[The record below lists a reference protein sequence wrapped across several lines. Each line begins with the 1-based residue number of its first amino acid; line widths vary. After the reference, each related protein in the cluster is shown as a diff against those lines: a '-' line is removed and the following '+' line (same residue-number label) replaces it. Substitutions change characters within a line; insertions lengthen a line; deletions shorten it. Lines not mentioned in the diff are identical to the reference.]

1 MSIVCYRHAL
11 GIDMGK
17 GEVAVIKKNNVLM
30 QANALTQAKY
40 DLSRDQQ
47 RILVMCLDSIA
58 KNNWPKDGIFR
69 INHEEYMK
77 VFGISEKEAR
87 EDIIRALKGF
97 KG

>member
-1 MSIVCYRHAL
+1 
-11 GIDMGK
+11 MGK

-58 KNNWPKDGIFR
+58 KNNWPK
-69 INHEEYMK
+69 
-77 VFGISEKEAR
+77 
-87 EDIIRALKGF
+87 
-97 KG
+97 